1 MVLTALQLKQVL
13 FWFIKWENQEKLSNI
28 KIWFV
33 REPDSKTQIQIV
45 WLQILNPWWESYTV
59 WPGLTSKE
67 VLTLSYVRIPDKG
80 RQRMMPP
87 DRQDVFEVDSELA
100 WGIPSMQYSS
110 LFNKGLDL
118 GVHVL
123 KSKFG

>member
-1 MVLTALQLKQVL
+1 MVLSALQLKQVL

-45 WLQILNPWWESYTV
+45 RLQILNPWRESYTV
-59 WPGLTSKE
+59 WLGLTSKE

-87 DRQDVFEVDSELA
+87 DRQDVFEVDSEFA

-123 KSKFG
+123 KSKFR